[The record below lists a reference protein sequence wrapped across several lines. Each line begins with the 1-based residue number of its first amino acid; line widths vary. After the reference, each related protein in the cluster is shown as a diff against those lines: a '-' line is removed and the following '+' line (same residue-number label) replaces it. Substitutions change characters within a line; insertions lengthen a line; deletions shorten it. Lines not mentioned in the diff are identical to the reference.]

1 MNFIKKL
8 FGMEDKKTV
17 AKGKKTPTIKKAS
30 KKTAKKSTKKAP
42 KKLTK
47 KKD

>member
-8 FGMEDKKTV
+8 FGMTEKKTV
-17 AKGKKTPTIKKAS
+17 AKEKKAPTIKKS
-30 KKTAKKSTKKAP
+30 VKKTAKKSSKKAP

-47 KKD
+47 KKK